1 VNDTNEIPHPL
12 RLALGSHQRGSGR
25 GCAMNMISYE
35 NGDSTISD
43 MPSCTDRVLARIV
56 QRVNDTYCRHTVDGM
71 LCPACSIVVLDL
83 AHRTVGTG
91 GMVLAPDARRRVWV
105 AIAADQ
111 ARQVLH
117 LARDQAKAERYIVIA
132 EKYATTGEKPA
143 AYAASDASDASATHA
158 AYDASDA
165 SRLQLAH
172 RAIDLFQQLTGH
184 NATNIPPAAVHA
196 AYTQMVTVA

>member
-1 VNDTNEIPHPL
+1 
-12 RLALGSHQRGSGR
+12 
-25 GCAMNMISYE
+25 MNVISYE

-43 MPSCTDRVLARIV
+43 MPACTDRLLGKIV
-56 QRVNDTYCRHTVDGM
+56 QRVNDTYCQHTVDGM

-117 LARDQAKAERYIVIA
+117 LARDRVSAERYIVIA
-132 EKYATTGEKPA
+132 ETYATTGEKPDA
-143 AYAASDASDASATHA
+143 SADYAASDASAASAA
-158 AYDASDA
+158 SAASDA
-165 SRLQLAH
+165 S
-172 RAIDLFQQLTGH
+172 
-184 NATNIPPAAVHA
+184 AASA
-196 AYTQMVTVA
+196 A